1 MPVLGGGAGDGPLD
15 RHTGEGRVA
24 QRDGHYA
31 DALSKG
37 SAVHLLV
44 TETTGAFSSSLD
56 TLLRALGTA
65 ARAPDACDTTRYGSS
80 RSSPR
85 TFYAHHAAAVSAA
98 VQAHE
103 SLTLENAAASLAR
116 SLLANPS
123 PLSRALV
130 GVTAP

>member
-1 MPVLGGGAGDGPLD
+1 ML
-15 RHTGEGRVA
+15 
-24 QRDGHYA
+24 
-31 DALSKG
+31 
-37 SAVHLLV
+37 LLV
-44 TETTGAFSSSLD
+44 VGESVGVLCASGGPRVHGFRCIGVRITY
-56 TLLRALGTA
+56 TLL
-65 ARAPDACDTTRYGSS
+65 
-80 RSSPR
+80 PR

-130 GVTAP
+130 SVMAP

>member
-1 MPVLGGGAGDGPLD
+1 MYWVPRHWPFLRFCAGAWS
-15 RHTGEGRVA
+15 TW
-24 QRDGHYA
+24 
-31 DALSKG
+31 
-37 SAVHLLV
+37 
-44 TETTGAFSSSLD
+44 
-56 TLLRALGTA
+56 
-65 ARAPDACDTTRYGSS
+65 ACDTTHYGSS

>member
-1 MPVLGGGAGDGPLD
+1 MNTVVGFEYVAIE
-15 RHTGEGRVA
+15 TGRV
-24 QRDGHYA
+24 R
-31 DALSKG
+31 
-37 SAVHLLV
+37 
-44 TETTGAFSSSLD
+44 
-56 TLLRALGTA
+56 
-65 ARAPDACDTTRYGSS
+65 GSS